1 MSYLNGLILAGGQS
15 SRMGRDKA
23 LLPINGEPLLLRLAK
38 QIAPIAGELVIA
50 CGSREKEVAYREAL
64 APWLDAAVAVHPNHV
79 PEANRD
85 YPRDGQ
91 EGRSNAK
98 PSIRFVTDSYP
109 GQGPLAGLHAGLQS
123 LPEGYVFVTACD
135 SPDVSLSL
143 IEVLEKLIGGEADVV
158 CLPGQPF
165 HGLYHTSVAEA
176 AKAALERGERRLMGL
191 LWELQ
196 AVFLQLE
203 MPGYSPIN
211 LNTPEEYEAYLKG
224 QLEGR
229 KA

>member
-1 MSYLNGLILAGGQS
+1 MAYLNGLILAGGQS

-50 CGSREKEVAYREAL
+50 CGSREKEMAYREAL
-64 APWLDAAVAVHPNHV
+64 APWLDAAAAVQSNVV

-85 YPRDGQ
+85 CLRDGQ
-91 EGRSNAK
+91 EERSNAL

-109 GQGPLAGLHAGLQS
+109 GQGPLAGMHAGLQS
-123 LPEGYVFVTACD
+123 LPDGYVFVTACD

-143 IEVLEKLIGGEADVV
+143 IEALEKETNGRPDVI

-191 LWELQ
+191 LSELQ
-196 AVFLQLE
+196 VVSLRLE
-203 MPGYSPIN
+203 MPGHSPIN
-211 LNTPEEYEAYLKG
+211 LNTPEEYEAYVKG